1 MESML
6 CPRILGLSESAWSS
20 QNVRRSGDELNDL
33 ALNSFRNLFEKI
45 NWDFYKAE
53 NFDMMS
59 GPAKNKEALVNE

>member
-6 CPRILGLSESAWSS
+6 CPRILGLSESAWTS
-20 QNVRRSGDELNDL
+20 QNNRRSGDELNDL
-33 ALNSFRNLFEKI
+33 ALNSYRNLFEKI

-59 GPAKNKEALVNE
+59 DPAMNEEALVNE